1 MVIAKI
7 ISLVQYIERRR
18 SIDLGTLIPLVLF
31 LFGIFFLLYILH
43 ARFND
48 YFTGLRTN
56 RDFPFGEEELFRYEA
71 FQDNTID
78 DDEDLERAEF
88 A

>member
-1 MVIAKI
+1 
-7 ISLVQYIERRR
+7 
-18 SIDLGTLIPLVLF
+18 
-31 LFGIFFLLYILH
+31 LH